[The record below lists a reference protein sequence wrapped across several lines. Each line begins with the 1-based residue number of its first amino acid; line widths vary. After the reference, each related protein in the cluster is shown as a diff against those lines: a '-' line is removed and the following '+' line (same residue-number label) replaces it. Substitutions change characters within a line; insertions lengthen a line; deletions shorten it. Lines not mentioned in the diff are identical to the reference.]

1 MTPDSIDFLFKI
13 GIGPWLT
20 PLRGKV
26 PMLDAWQSLPP
37 VDIARVRSWL
47 ASGANLGLRTG
58 AKSGLI
64 VIDNDQ
70 ARKGVSGYTPPP
82 TGLWVI
88 TPTGGTH
95 SHYRYDPSK
104 CVIRNSVSVL
114 AIHVDVRGEGG
125 QVVVPPSIHPE
136 TGTPYRW
143 GGTGEPGTLDDATLA
158 ILNGDSG
165 AAAIQLDMTLGAP
178 APAEARGYAATA
190 LVREAAAVRVAS
202 EGTRN
207 HTLNTAAFNLGQ
219 LVASGE
225 LDQAQVEAELSNA
238 ASIAGLGES
247 EARSTIASGLK
258 GGAKSP
264 RKAPEPKKK
273 TRRATSTA
281 SEPAPKASAPR
292 ASNDVLVPGPH
303 VLPGG
308 EYQEQGSHTFAAQVL
323 AHLDPAAIYRRAE
336 VIGEIHAG
344 AFRVVSVDRMRS
356 IVDASVRLISGKP
369 PRKGSDDEPSIV
381 YHSCPGDT
389 ASVVLEFA
397 AVRGRV
403 RELKHIVDYPV
414 CVGAEFELATP
425 GWNPESGVYLAS
437 TVRPQPLPVDVGRAV
452 LEDLIC
458 DFPFASDADRANYIG
473 LLLTVIMRPAIAE
486 PVPMHLIGSPIERSG
501 KTKLAEIVL
510 GCGLLGR
517 PTPAMQIGVR
527 EEEREK
533 RLTAALLAGDSVLHL
548 DNLHDFV
555 DSASL
560 ASLLTSSV
568 YRGRELGKTRML
580 ALVNGVTIVG
590 TGNNVHATGE
600 ITKRIVPIMLQ
611 PPTESPEDRVDY
623 RHPLLRSY
631 VESQRERTI
640 GALLGFIAAWRDAG
654 RPTGNVGLG
663 GFERWAAV
671 VGGIMAHAGYP
682 EWCKNLTAWRGATDD
697 FSSELRE
704 FVKLW
709 AEMHFDFWV
718 ETGTLFDLAIRN
730 DLFERKLSSTSEHG
744 RKTAFGQ
751 RVLCAAVNRVVDGWR
766 IELEGRGKARRAR
779 LVRA

>member
-1 MTPDSIDFLFKI
+1 MTIELLFEL

-26 PMLDAWQSLPP
+26 PMLDAWQNLPP
-37 VDIARVRSWL
+37 VDIARVRSWI

-58 AKSGLI
+58 AKSGLV

-95 SHYRYDPSK
+95 SYYRYDPSK
-104 CVIRNSVSVL
+104 CVVRNSVSVL

-143 GGTGEPGTLDDATLA
+143 GGTGKPGTLDEATIAVLM
-158 ILNGDSG
+158 GEPSG
-165 AAAIQLDMTLGAP
+165 SAIQLDMTIGDP
-178 APAEARGYAATA
+178 APSDARGYAATA
-190 LVREAAAVRVAS
+190 LVREAAAVRVAA

-225 LDQAQVEAELSNA
+225 LGRAQVEAELTHA

-247 EARSTIASGLK
+247 ESRATIQSGLN

-264 RKAPEPKKK
+264 RKAPEPKRR
-273 TRRATSTA
+273 RRAA
-281 SEPAPKASAPR
+281 EPAPKSPVPR

-323 AHLDPAAIYRRAE
+323 AHLDPEAICRRAE

-344 AFRVVSVDRMRS
+344 AFRAVSVDRMRS
-356 IVDASVRLISGKP
+356 IIDSSVRLISGKP
-369 PRKGSDDEPSIV
+369 PRKGTEDEPSIV

-425 GWNPESGVYLAS
+425 GWNPDSGVYLAS
-437 TVRPQPLPVDVGRAV
+437 TIRPQPLPVDVGRAV

-517 PTPAMQIGVR
+517 PTPAMQLGVR
-527 EEEREK
+527 EEEVEK

-548 DNLHDFV
+548 DNLREFV

-611 PPTESPEDRVDY
+611 PPTESPENRVDY

-671 VGGIMAHAGYP
+671 VGGIMRNAGYT
-682 EWCKNLTAWRGATDD
+682 EWCANLARWRGGTDD
-697 FSSELRE
+697 FSAELRR
-704 FVKLW
+704 FVDVWNEAFNGLG
-709 AEMHFDFWV
+709 V
-718 ETGTLFDLAIRN
+718 STTQLYDLAVRN
-730 DLFERKLSSTSEHG
+730 DLFSRVLHQSTEHG
-744 RKTAFGQ
+744 RRIAFGQ
-751 RVLCAAVNRVVDGWR
+751 RVLSAANGRVVNRLR
-766 IELEGRGKARRAR
+766 IDLAGVGSARMGR
-779 LVRA
+779 LVPV